1 MIYNRSKIRMFMAAC
16 CLLGTTGVANAQ
28 NAVKI
33 DSNYANY
40 YYKQRVEY
48 FNKMPHVKNEIVF
61 LGNSITERGEW
72 QEILS
77 GYRYPIV
84 NRGVGGDNSF
94 GILAR
99 MDEILAAKPKAI
111 FLMDGINDLFRNLPN
126 EVSIY
131 NYKRIIRKIKKDS
144 PKTKIYIE
152 SALPIN
158 EEMTKEPYTKGRSKM
173 VPVLNEKIKK
183 LAEEEKITY
192 INIVPLFADEN
203 GNLRKEVTMDGVH
216 LKASAYIDWV
226 AYLKELKYL

>member
-1 MIYNRSKIRMFMAAC
+1 MKRIKIFTTVFGMLGAAIA
-16 CLLGTTGVANAQ
+16 ANAQ
-28 NAVKI
+28 TEVKV
-33 DSNYANY
+33 DSNYANSY
-40 YYKQRVEY
+40 YQQRVEY
-48 FNKMPHVKNEIVF
+48 FNKMTHVKNEVVF

-99 MDEILAAKPKAI
+99 MDEILASKPRAI
-111 FLMDGINDLFRNLPN
+111 FLMDGINDLFRKLPY
-126 EVSIY
+126 EVSIH
-131 NYKRIIRKIKKDS
+131 NYRRIIRKIKSQS

-158 EEMTKEPYTKGRSKM
+158 EEMTTAAYTKGRSKM
-173 VPVLNEKIKK
+173 VPVLNEKIKQ
-183 LAEEEKITY
+183 LAKEEKVPY
-192 INIVPLFADEN
+192 IDIVPLFADEQ
-203 GNLRKEVTMDGVH
+203 GNLKREVTMDGVH

-226 AYLKELKYL
+226 NYLKEHKYL

>member
-1 MIYNRSKIRMFMAAC
+1 MKRLKIAIAAC
-16 CLLGTTGVANAQ
+16 SIMACATTADAQ
-28 NAVKI
+28 TAVKI

-40 YYKQRVEY
+40 YYKQRVDY
-48 FNKMPHVKNEIVF
+48 FNKSTHVKNEVVF

-99 MDEILAAKPKAI
+99 MDEILTAKPRAI
-111 FLMDGINDLFRNLPN
+111 FLMDGVNDLFRKLPYD
-126 EVSIY
+126 VSVN
-131 NYKRIIRKIKKDS
+131 NYRRIIRMIKQKS

-158 EEMTKEPYTKGRSKM
+158 EEMTTESYTKGRSAM
-173 VPVLNEKIKK
+173 VPVLNEKIKQMAK
-183 LAEEEKITY
+183 EERVTY
-192 INIVPLFADEN
+192 IDIVPLFADEN
-203 GNLRKEVTMDGVH
+203 GNLKKEVTMDGVH
-216 LKASAYIDWV
+216 LKASAYITWV
-226 AYLKELKYL
+226 NYLKEKKYL

>member
-1 MIYNRSKIRMFMAAC
+1 MKIIIAAC
-16 CLLGTTGVANAQ
+16 GMLSLAMSALAQ
-28 NAVKI
+28 QQVKI
-33 DSNYANY
+33 DSNFANS

-77 GYRYPIV
+77 GYRYPII

-99 MDEILAAKPKAI
+99 MDEILVAKPKAI
-111 FLMDGINDLFRNLPN
+111 FLMDGINDLFRKLPY
-126 EVSIY
+126 EVSIH
-131 NYKRIIRKIKKDS
+131 NYRRIIRMIKAKS

-158 EEMTKEPYTKGRSKM
+158 EEMTTPAYTKGRSEM
-173 VPVLNEKIKK
+173 VPVLNEQIKQ
-183 LAEEEKITY
+183 LAAAENVTY
-192 INIVPLFADEN
+192 IDIVPLFADKN
-203 GNLRKEVTMDGVH
+203 GNLKKEVTMDGVH
-216 LKASAYIDWV
+216 LKASAYITWV
-226 AYLKELKYL
+226 NYLKEQKYLRK

>member
-1 MIYNRSKIRMFMAAC
+1 MLCKMIRTKIFIATC
-16 CLLGTTGVANAQ
+16 GLLGISLSVNAQ
-28 NAVKI
+28 NEVKV
-33 DSNYANY
+33 DSNYANSY
-40 YYKQRVEY
+40 YQQRVEY
-48 FNKMPHVKNEIVF
+48 FNKMPHVKNEVVF

-99 MDEILAAKPKAI
+99 MEEILNAKPKAI
-111 FLMDGINDLFRNLPN
+111 FLMDGINDLFRKLPY

-131 NYKRIIRKIKKDS
+131 NYRRIIRMIKSKS

-158 EEMTKEPYTKGRSKM
+158 EEMTTAAYTKGRNKM
-173 VPVLNEKIKK
+173 VPVLNEKIKQ
-183 LAEEEKITY
+183 LAKEENIPY
-192 INIVPLFADEN
+192 IDIVPLFSDEN
-203 GNLRKEVTMDGVH
+203 GNLKKEITPDGVH
-216 LKASAYIDWV
+216 LKASAYITWV
-226 AYLKELKYL
+226 NYLKEQKYL